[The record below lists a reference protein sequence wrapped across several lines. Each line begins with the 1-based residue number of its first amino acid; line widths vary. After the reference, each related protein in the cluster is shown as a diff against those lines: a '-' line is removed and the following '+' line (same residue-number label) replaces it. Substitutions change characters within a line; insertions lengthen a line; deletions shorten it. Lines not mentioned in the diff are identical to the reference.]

1 MGAIFG
7 KTFVTP
13 SMLSVVVEQLVNG
26 TVNACG
32 IQFRASNFYGH
43 LFESLNVLG
52 PRQTAIAQLVL
63 LTIARNTTTDWRDCQ
78 ESRVKQN
85 ELLASQTEQTEIS
98 DALKALEREQV
109 IEKDRKNAN
118 RVYRLRVPIVAEAL
132 RHDADEI
139 EDDAL
144 NMLKT

>member
-1 MGAIFG
+1 
-7 KTFVTP
+7 V
-13 SMLSVVVEQLVNG
+13 SCDCDVVVNG

-85 ELLASQTEQTEIS
+85 ELLASQAEQVEIS

-139 EDDAL
+139 EDDAM
-144 NMLKT
+144 NMLKN